1 MNADTDFAASVSG
14 GYSIKE
20 TGGYSTKES
29 FSVTILQI
37 IVATSDVNKPKFYY
51 STNIMNMQY
60 LVVYLKQV

>member
-20 TGGYSTKES
+20 TGGNSTKES

-37 IVATSDVNKPKFYY
+37 IVATSDVNPPGPFQVGHSPRKAG
-51 STNIMNMQY
+51 
-60 LVVYLKQV
+60 VYEAV